1 MEEPYVDYDY
11 DFSEELTNGIV
22 DAINNWY
29 VNNELRIIIVEGYQ
43 GVGKSLYSLLIA
55 SEVYKTNSWNVLKK
69 YYVYDPTEFLDT
81 VKSIRKKRPLL
92 VWDDAGNWLNS
103 QDYNKKR
110 VVDTCKYFQVAR
122 PHWGCILLTAVDAED
137 IVSRI
142 RNMPNRILIQVIKN
156 SSKKEPDRRTA
167 RVFTRWKSPDKTR
180 KGEAGKID
188 ENFYLHN
195 CSPELYKPY
204 EKYRLSFV
212 NKAIKEMDRSKY
224 DD

>member
-1 MEEPYVDYDY
+1 MVMDEDYDY
-11 DFSEELTNGIV
+11 DFAEELQSGIV
-22 DAINNWY
+22 EAINNWY
-29 VNNELRIIIVEGYQ
+29 DNNELRIIIVEGYQ
-43 GVGKSLYSLLIA
+43 GVGKSLYSLLVA
-55 SEVYKTNSWNVLKK
+55 SEVYKTNNWNKLKK
-69 YYVYDPTEFLDT
+69 YYIYDPIEFLEL
-81 VKSIRKKRPLL
+81 VKNKRKKSPLM

-122 PHWGCILLTAVDAED
+122 THWGCILLTAVDAED

-142 RNMPNRILIQVIKN
+142 RNMPNRILIQVIKH

-180 KGEAGKID
+180 KGESNKID

-195 CSPELYKPY
+195 CNKKLYTPY
-204 EKYRLSFV
+204 EKYRNSFV
-212 NKAIKEMDRSKY
+212 RKAIKEMDKSKY